1 MDLIMEQFELDMDIL
16 HSKYERV
23 NEDLEFLIR
32 KCDMKYIAESG
43 TEDDLTALYTEANEQ
58 ANEKKKNIFQKILEK
73 IKTFI
78 QKIISKIK
86 GKKDKIEDDKEYEIE
101 DLTKQLEESK
111 RLNAELKSAISSNN
125 SERIKKSSANI
136 KKRILGLGLIA
147 GSAAVI
153 IHTNNV
159 KGKVIK
165 ETIDK
170 VNASTV
176 EKEAMIDNL
185 RRRMFESTTM
195 DELEDAVYALRKLT
209 EVDMDLVQRL
219 TRTIQI
225 KQQLDEDIKN
235 HRNNINRKEKRMA
248 DEKQAAAIKANKKI
262 KDEFIHSTSL
272 GRTIDSIK
280 SVLSDIDSIPLKP
293 APGRE
298 DIISK
303 LPTNDSK
310 VYKSIQISCKN
321 IGNNCVSFIKKCRD
335 MGDNEDD
342 VTSFIKNN
350 MPKIDDSA
358 LNIIDYF
365 ATTIGRF
372 GRIPRSELRYIKS
385 YLERIVNNVSLNMKN
400 NIDVNDV
407 EHYCDDVLSK
417 LQGIYKQLKSI
428 HDDERPMAY

>member
-1 MDLIMEQFELDMDIL
+1 
-16 HSKYERV
+16 
-23 NEDLEFLIR
+23 
-32 KCDMKYIAESG
+32 
-43 TEDDLTALYTEANEQ
+43 
-58 ANEKKKNIFQKILEK
+58 
-73 IKTFI
+73 
-78 QKIISKIK
+78 
-86 GKKDKIEDDKEYEIE
+86 
-101 DLTKQLEESK
+101 
-111 RLNAELKSAISSNN
+111 
-125 SERIKKSSANI
+125 
-136 KKRILGLGLIA
+136 
-147 GSAAVI
+147 
-153 IHTNNV
+153 
-159 KGKVIK
+159 
-165 ETIDK
+165 
-170 VNASTV
+170 
-176 EKEAMIDNL
+176 
-185 RRRMFESTTM
+185 
-195 DELEDAVYALRKLT
+195 
-209 EVDMDLVQRL
+209 
-219 TRTIQI
+219 
-225 KQQLDEDIKN
+225 
-235 HRNNINRKEKRMA
+235 MA
-248 DEKQAAAIKANKKI
+248 DEKQNANIKANNKI
-262 KDEFIHSTSL
+262 KDEFIHSASL

-342 VTSFIKNN
+342 VTSFIKKN

-358 LNIIDYF
+358 LNNIDYF

-428 HDDERPMAY
+428 HDDDDERPMAY

>member
-16 HSKYERV
+16 QSKYERV

-185 RRRMFESTTM
+185 KRRMFESTTM

-209 EVDMDLVQRL
+209 EVDMELVQRL
-219 TRTIQI
+219 TRTIQVN
-225 KQQLDEDIKN
+225 QQLDEDIKN

-272 GRTIDSIK
+272 GGTIDSIK
-280 SVLSDIDSIPLKP
+280 SILSDIDSIPLKP
-293 APGRE
+293 AHGIE
-298 DIISK
+298 DDVGK
-303 LPTNDSK
+303 LPVNDIK

-321 IGNNCVSFIKKCRD
+321 IGNNCVNFIKKCRD
-335 MGDNEDD
+335 MGDHEDD
-342 VTSFIKNN
+342 VTSFIKKNIPN
-350 MPKIDDSA
+350 IDDSA
-358 LNIIDYF
+358 LNNIDYF
-365 ATTIGRF
+365 ETAVERF
-372 GRIPRSELRYIKS
+372 RMIPCSELRYIKQ
-385 YLERIVNNVSLNMKN
+385 YLERMVNNVSLNMKN

-407 EHYCDDVLSK
+407 EHYCDDVRSK
-417 LQGIYKQLKSI
+417 LQGIYNQLKSI
-428 HDDERPMAY
+428 HDNERPMAH